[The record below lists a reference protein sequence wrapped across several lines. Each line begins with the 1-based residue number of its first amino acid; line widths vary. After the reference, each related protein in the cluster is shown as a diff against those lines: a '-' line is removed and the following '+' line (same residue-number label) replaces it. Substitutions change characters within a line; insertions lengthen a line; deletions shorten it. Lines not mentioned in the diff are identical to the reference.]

1 MTGRLPERRQNER
14 INVELPLI
22 LENATGVTRDVSRSG
37 VFFWKRGVFAYGE
50 SIRFSIERRID
61 SGKIIQK
68 CRGVVVRTEP
78 RGHDVGVAARILQ
91 STSEPVPSPLGSAA
105 LPRAAPEQPRNIVAP
120 GDDALAAAIETV
132 DRWSLLLRTKA
143 LEAREELQGQKVL
156 EWDVPPIA
164 GAITASRPQVTVCSV
179 TVAGPVSDLS
189 RGLEDNEVH
198 GGSYQDLGRSP
209 SNGELGAR
217 KNASGIEVGEKT
229 GFLNSLNLHDG
240 RGVRIELNVH
250 IANISQKDRAP
261 DEAPA
266 PKILIRTVSAR
277 NGDRRQELDESC
289 DLQKSYSDPMEAFEA
304 FVALAVESA
313 ILMNLDS
320 QPR

>member
-22 LENATGVTRDVSRSG
+22 LENATGVTRDVSPSG

-50 SIRFSIERRID
+50 SIRFSIERRTD

-78 RGHDVGVAARILQ
+78 RGHDVGVAARIIQ
-91 STSEPVPSPLGSAA
+91 STSEPVPSPPGSAA

-132 DRWSLLLRTKA
+132 DRWSLLLRNKA

-156 EWDVPPIA
+156 EWDIPPIA
-164 GAITASRPQVTVCSV
+164 DAITPSRRQVTVCSV
-179 TVAGPVSDLS
+179 TVAGPVSNLS
-189 RGLEDNEVH
+189 RVLENNEVH
-198 GGSYQDLGRSP
+198 GGSYQDLDRSP
-209 SNGELGAR
+209 SNSEIGAR
-217 KNASGIEVGEKT
+217 RNASGLEVGEKT
-229 GFLNSLNLHDG
+229 GFLTARNLHDG

-250 IANISQKDRAP
+250 IANASQNDRAP
-261 DEAPA
+261 HDATA
-266 PKILIRTVSAR
+266 PKILIRAASAR
-277 NGDRRQELDESC
+277 NGDRRQELDDSC
-289 DLQKSYSDPMEAFEA
+289 GLQQSHSDPMEAFEA